1 MRTIISLS
9 ILLLFV
15 GLTSCNSDIKNTQKV
30 FIGGQIENPSS
41 EYVIISK
48 NDVDIDTFQLNEN
61 NRFSGEL
68 NNIEAGLYVFKHPPE
83 NQIMYLE
90 PGDSTLVFVNTL
102 DFDESINFSGKGA
115 KESNFLNKIYL
126 QNQKNNDLILHYYK
140 VKPEE
145 FAYKT
150 DSIREAR
157 TLDLTALR
165 DRYDLSEEFYD
176 LAAASINYEF
186 YDLRERYTFLIEKYY
201 HEYANNIPSDFH
213 EYRKDISFND
223 KASQDNYIYLNF
235 LDDYFRSK
243 SIEDCKSK
251 KSSSEECYDLNSYE
265 NIKSRMK
272 MVDSNIEIESIRN
285 SFLELLAAQGII
297 YSQNKENINSIVET
311 LKSMNYSGRQLK
323 DIEQMAMIQNNLL
336 PGSNIGHLKLLN
348 SKNEPV
354 MLKDISRKPIITYH
368 WTLSSQG
375 HHKWENNIIEDLRF
389 KYPEINFIGINIDKD
404 QFDIWQNRV
413 AQEVY
418 DQNFEYKLEIIT
430 VKQKLLKNYLNK
442 LLFVKA
448 DGTIVRGDVQLNSPE
463 LENKILEFISQK

>member
-1 MRTIISLS
+1 
-9 ILLLFV
+9 
-15 GLTSCNSDIKNTQKV
+15 
-30 FIGGQIENPSS
+30 
-41 EYVIISK
+41 
-48 NDVDIDTFQLNEN
+48 
-61 NRFSGEL
+61 
-68 NNIEAGLYVFKHPPE
+68 
-83 NQIMYLE
+83 
-90 PGDSTLVFVNTL
+90 
-102 DFDESINFSGKGA
+102 
-115 KESNFLNKIYL
+115 
-126 QNQKNNDLILHYYK
+126 
-140 VKPEE
+140 
-145 FAYKT
+145 
-150 DSIREAR
+150 
-157 TLDLTALR
+157 
-165 DRYDLSEEFYD
+165 
-176 LAAASINYEF
+176 
-186 YDLRERYTFLIEKYY
+186 
-201 HEYANNIPSDFH
+201 
-213 EYRKDISFND
+213 
-223 KASQDNYIYLNF
+223 LNF

-251 KSSSEECYDLNSYE
+251 KSSFEECYDLNSYE
-265 NIKSRMK
+265 NINSRMK
-272 MVDSNIEIESIRN
+272 MVDSNIEIASIRN

-311 LKSMNYSGRQLK
+311 LKSMNYSGRQLE

-336 PGSNIGHLKLLN
+336 PGSNIGHLNLLN

-375 HHKWENNIIEDLRF
+375 HHKWENNIIDDLRF

-413 AQEVY
+413 AHEVY
-418 DQNFEYKLEIIT
+418 DQNFEYKLEIIS